1 MKSFKLLITEKLL
14 ILLSF
19 LTFLV
24 TSFNVNTTC
33 MFFINQPKIPE
44 KAKKLRKF

>member
-1 MKSFKLLITEKLL
+1 MKCFKFLNTEKLL

-24 TSFNVNTTC
+24 TSLNANTTC
-33 MFFINQPKIPE
+33 MFLANQPKMPE
-44 KAKKLRKF
+44 KAKKLRNF

>member
-1 MKSFKLLITEKLL
+1 MKYIKFLNKEKLL

-19 LTFLV
+19 LAFLV
-24 TSFNVNTTC
+24 TSFNVNSTC
-33 MFFINQPKIPE
+33 MFFANQPKMPE